1 MAKAWL
7 KAKRDQQGQGKEKP
21 TRLRQAGAKQVVL
34 WFKNG
39 GGGILS
45 LWLKHYMRLKHKSRL
60 WSPWEPIILYFW
72 ATWGYT
78 VAHQPKG
85 LPRNPAVRSVG
96 GRQMLHLE
104 LLYPGPRRSCRVS
117 NRWTRTE
124 VQRECELTRFHLTHG
139 TAAFETSVQ
148 RAIMGSNRVK

>member
-21 TRLRQAGAKQVVL
+21 TKLRQAGSSRLFCGLKM
-34 WFKNG
+34 

-45 LWLKHYMRLKHKSRL
+45 LWLKHYARLRHKSRL
-60 WSPWEPIILYFW
+60 WSPWELIILYLW

-104 LLYPGPRRSCRVS
+104 LLYPGPRRSCRAS
-117 NRWTRTE
+117 NRQTRTN
-124 VQRECELTRFHLTHG
+124 VQRGCELTRFHLTHG

-148 RAIMGSNRVK
+148 RAIMGSNQVK